1 MLLTDN
7 HLPPIFSEDV
17 NWTLNGTLTKQEL
30 YSSIM
35 EAIVA
40 K

>member
-7 HLPPIFSEDV
+7 HLLPIFSEDV
-17 NWTLNGTLTKQEL
+17 NWTHNDTLTKQEQT
-30 YSSIM
+30 SSIM